1 MKNTLAFSL
10 LAALLLIF
18 TWVSASEDI
27 SRDLSDG
34 IVRLHILANSD
45 AAEDQVLK
53 LKVRDRLLTEA
64 KKSSKPLTDSEI
76 QKVCEAEI
84 KENGYSYTA
93 KIERGRFYF
102 PQKTYENLTL
112 PAGDYNAVRIVIGE
126 GNGQNWWCVMYPP
139 LCFTESST
147 GRLDEKALA
156 SLKSAVSPES
166 FSMICESDTIAIKP
180 SFKLVELWNELKA
193 SFHK

>member
-10 LAALLLIF
+10 LAALLLFF

-27 SRDLSDG
+27 SQDLSDG
-34 IVRLHILANSD
+34 IVRLHILANSNTT
-45 AAEDQVLK
+45 ADQALK
-53 LKVRDRLLTEA
+53 LKVRNRLLTEA
-64 KKSSKPLTDSEI
+64 KKSPKLLTDSEI
-76 QKVCEAEI
+76 QKICEAEI

-93 KIERGRFYF
+93 KIQRGHFYF

-112 PAGDYNAVRIVIGE
+112 PAGTYNAVRIIIGE
-126 GNGQNWWCVMYPP
+126 GSGQNWWCVMYPP

-147 GRLDEKALA
+147 GKLDENALA
-156 SLKSAVSPES
+156 SLKNAVSPES

-180 SFKLVELWNELKA
+180 SFKLVELWNELKVM
-193 SFHK
+193 FKK